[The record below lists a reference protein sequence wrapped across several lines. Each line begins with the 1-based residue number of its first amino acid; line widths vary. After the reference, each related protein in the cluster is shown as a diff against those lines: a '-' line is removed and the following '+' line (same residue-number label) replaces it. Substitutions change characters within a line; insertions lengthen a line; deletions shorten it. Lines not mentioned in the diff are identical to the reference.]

1 MNLMQHNY
9 TSQAMLRVVGMTDM
23 ARASSQ
29 ILMLVLFLTSIL
41 CTTTAHAQAV
51 QVPGTSVSMNPP
63 EGFELSESFA
73 GFQHPETSTSILI
86 VEMPKGAYLEIAPIF
101 ESQDSATSALVSQG
115 VTVTGVSSIDVNGE
129 AVNLVQGT
137 QSAQG
142 LDVGKYLMLL
152 GGDMTTLITINVMND
167 SLSES
172 EAINAMQSVTMGA
185 TASLEEQLGQ
195 LPFAYQDA
203 APFVHNQ
210 VMAGSTAL
218 ITTFEGIDATGEK
231 PIIIIA
237 NSLNSFE
244 LDDLQIA
251 SEKLVA
257 QTAGFNDAE
266 VSTGEILDTSA
277 GEAFRVEARTPS
289 MLAIHYLWPK
299 PDNTYLRL
307 IAMGAPDLLE
317 PQSAQVDKIAKSVSF
332 R

>member
-1 MNLMQHNY
+1 MSLLQHNY
-9 TSQAMLRVVGMTDM
+9 TSRSMLRVVGITDM
-23 ARASSQ
+23 ARASSL
-29 ILMLVLFLTSIL
+29 ILMLALFLTSLL
-41 CTTTAHAQAV
+41 CTSTAHAQAV

-63 EGFELSESFA
+63 GGFELSGSFA

-86 VEMPKGAYLEIAPIF
+86 VEMPKAAYLEISPIF
-101 ESQDSATSALVSQG
+101 QSQESATPALASQG

-142 LDVGKYLMLL
+142 SEVGKYLMVL

-167 SLSES
+167 SLGES
-172 EAINAMQSVTMGA
+172 EAINALQSVTLGA
-185 TASLEEQLGQ
+185 TASLAEQLGQ

-218 ITTFEGIDATGEK
+218 ITTFEGVDATGEK

-257 QTAGFNDAE
+257 QTADLKDAE
-266 VSTGEILDTSA
+266 VGTGEILDTSA
-277 GEAFRVEARTPS
+277 GEAFRVEARAPG

-307 IAMGAPDLLE
+307 IAMGAPDMLE
-317 PQSAQVDKIAKSVSF
+317 PLSAQVDKIATSVSF